1 MSWTTVVLAIIVI
14 ILIYVLY
21 VYFVSKSNVL
31 ASSASLLSG
40 NNQPIT
46 TINSGQSTQ
55 YAYGIWV
62 YVNTWNTTTQKI
74 IFSRANNIT
83 LYLDA
88 NTPSLYVQI
97 AQVSG
102 QNPVNAPPI
111 LITDNFPIQKWT
123 YVVVSSD
130 TMIIDC
136 YLDGKLVN
144 STKLANSPAVPA
156 NGSPVVLGTGW
167 DCYIA
172 GFQNWAGP
180 IGPQQAWDSYMS
192 GNGNAVSQ
200 FFGQYS
206 INIAVNKNNVQQ
218 SSYTMNL

>member
-1 MSWTTVVLAIIVI
+1 MNWTTIILAIIVI
-14 ILIYVLY
+14 ILIYILY

-31 ASSASLLSG
+31 ASTASLLNG
-40 NNQPIT
+40 NNQPMT

-74 IFSRANNIT
+74 IYTRGNNIA
-83 LYLDA
+83 LYLAPDK
-88 NTPSLYVQI
+88 PSLYCQISQVQVP
-97 AQVSG
+97 QSG
-102 QNPVNAPPI
+102 PI

-144 STKLANSPAVPA
+144 SNKLLSTPSTPA
-156 NGSPVVLGTGW
+156 NGSPMILGSGW

-180 IGPQQAWDSYMS
+180 IGPQQVWDSYLS
-192 GNGNAVSQ
+192 GNGNAVSR

-206 INIAVNKNNVQQ
+206 VNIAVNKDNVQQ